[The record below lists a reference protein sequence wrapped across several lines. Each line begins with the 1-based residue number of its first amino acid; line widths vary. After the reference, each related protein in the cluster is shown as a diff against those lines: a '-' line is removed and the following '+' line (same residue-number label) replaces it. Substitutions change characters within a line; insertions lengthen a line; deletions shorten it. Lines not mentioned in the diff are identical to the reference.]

1 MQEVHLS
8 VADELTGEIK
18 VVKNVMI
25 NSEDDILKMKA
36 AKNRELVSQ
45 AGGEIKNA
53 SVSEIMTETS
63 QEIMR
68 LTALEI

>member
-1 MQEVHLS
+1 MQELHLS

-18 VVKNVMI
+18 VVKNAMI

-36 AKNRELVSQ
+36 AKNKELVSQ